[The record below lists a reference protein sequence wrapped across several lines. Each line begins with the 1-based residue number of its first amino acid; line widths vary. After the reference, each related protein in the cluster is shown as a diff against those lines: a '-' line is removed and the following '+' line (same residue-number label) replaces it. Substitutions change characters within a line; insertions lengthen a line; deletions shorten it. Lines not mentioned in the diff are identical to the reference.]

1 MSSYALNIVCT
12 GKKEVIQKMFKN
24 TFALLHLIYR
34 SVSISFSVHKNPL
47 SPFHFSLP
55 RYQALNQLI
64 LFKSNKDALK
74 HFNLLSFYYLLHF
87 LLFCPFVSQ
96 VFLLH
101 QPFPYF
107 LPVSF
112 SPSSLIPLLASFAP
126 LGNIFTSM
134 RLTTSGSFL
143 KAPCIRKLL
152 RESEEPSLS
161 SEYNTHIYK
170 TGIVIIHNP

>member
-1 MSSYALNIVCT
+1 MDLLHQPEICPNYEKAMSSYALNIVCT
-12 GKKEVIQKMFKN
+12 GKKEAIQIMFKN

-34 SVSISFSVHKNPL
+34 SVSISFSRTQK
-47 SPFHFSLP
+47 SSQPFPFFSS
-55 RYQALNQLI
+55 QVSALNQPI
-64 LFKSNKDALK
+64 LFKSNEYALK

-101 QPFPYF
+101 QPFPSF

-112 SPSSLIPLLASFAP
+112 SPSFLIPLLASFAP
-126 LGNIFTSM
+126 LGNIFTST

-143 KAPCIRKLL
+143 KAPCT
-152 RESEEPSLS
+152 E
-161 SEYNTHIYK
+161 NC
-170 TGIVIIHNP
+170 